1 MQEVLVFLGVCLGI
15 IVVPGPDFALVVR
28 NTGRG
33 GRPAAIAT
41 AAGVMTGNTI
51 LACLAVAGLTA
62 VLRTSKTAYTLLAV
76 AGGIYLLY
84 LGATSLLGWWR
95 MRHQPGKQVAA
106 EGAGTPSRLGTSCT
120 QGLICNLSNP
130 KVAVFYLALLPQFQL
145 AGLGGLQN
153 NIALA
158 AIFLGLSAVWYVAL
172 CVAAGMWA
180 AFVQRPPVRQFV
192 ALASGLVLT
201 ALGAA
206 AVVGPLQ
213 Q

>member
-1 MQEVLVFLGVCLGI
+1 MQDLVAFLGVCLVI

-28 NTGRG
+28 NTGQG
-33 GRPAAIAT
+33 GRGAAIAT
-41 AAGVMTGNTI
+41 ASGVMTGNFT

-62 VLRTSKTAYTLLAV
+62 ILRTSRTAYTLLAV

-84 LGATSLLGWWR
+84 LGSTSLLGWWR
-95 MRHQPGKQVAA
+95 MRR
-106 EGAGTPSRLGTSCT
+106 GTVPAVKAQLPARRGTSYT

-145 AGLGGLQN
+145 GGLNALQN

-172 CVAAGMWA
+172 CAAAGVWA
-180 AFVQRPPVRQFV
+180 AFVQRPPVRQFI
-192 ALASGLVLT
+192 ALASGLVL
-201 ALGAA
+201 AVLGAA
-206 AVVGPLQ
+206 AVVGPLPQ
-213 Q
+213 

>member
-1 MQEVLVFLGVCLGI
+1 MQDLASFLGVCLVI

-41 AAGVMTGNTI
+41 AAGVMTGLTI

-62 VLRTSKTAYTLLAV
+62 VLRTSRTAYTVLAV

-84 LGATSLLGWWR
+84 LGLTSLLGWWQ
-95 MRHQPGKQVAA
+95 MRRGTVPAA
-106 EGAGTPSRLGTSCT
+106 KLQTPPRRGAFFT

-130 KVAVFYLALLPQFQL
+130 KVAIFYVALIPQFQL
-145 AGLGGLQN
+145 GRLGPLEN
-153 NIALA
+153 NMALA
-158 AIFLGLSAVWYVAL
+158 AIFVALSGAWYVAL
-172 CVAAGMWA
+172 CSAAGLWG
-180 AFVQRPPVRQFV
+180 AFVQRPRVRQFI
-192 ALASGLVLT
+192 ALASSLVLC

-206 AVVGPLQ
+206 AVVGPFQ